1 MLREQ
6 PCSHLYLGAML
17 MAIRLQGMDLEETSV
32 LTRALAESGQQLEWP
47 KAWHQQL
54 VDKHSTGGV
63 GDKVSL
69 VLAPALAACGCKV
82 SDRLLFR
89 SLIHSQ
95 APPTL
100 KPGSNLSKTKPWAV
114 LSLDTQVPPW
124 NRAASVPNR
133 TL

>member
-1 MLREQ
+1 
-6 PCSHLYLGAML
+6 ML
-17 MAIRLQGMDLEETSV
+17 MAIRLQGMDLGETSV

-95 APPTL
+95 APLTL
-100 KPGSNLSKTKPWAV
+100 KPGSDLSKTKPGAV
-114 LSLDTQVPPW
+114 LSLDTQVPPR

>member
-1 MLREQ
+1 
-6 PCSHLYLGAML
+6 

-82 SDRLLFR
+82 SDLVTISSSDL
-89 SLIHSQ
+89 
-95 APPTL
+95 
-100 KPGSNLSKTKPWAV
+100 
-114 LSLDTQVPPW
+114 
-124 NRAASVPNR
+124 
-133 TL
+133 